1 MVRVPSKL
9 PVRMVVAGQMIA
21 TGCIR
26 ALGSP
31 SSWVEVREMSIHI
44 EPDEGADAA
53 AQIPD
58 DQFQLLVKIV
68 VWELALRTSAEQFE
82 AHVRQLVEFR
92 EKIEPDL
99 EGARKERD
107 DRRFIAAVLADLEA
121 LPSTE
126 DHPERASSEPTTGL
140 YL

>member
-1 MVRVPSKL
+1 
-9 PVRMVVAGQMIA
+9 
-21 TGCIR
+21 
-26 ALGSP
+26 
-31 SSWVEVREMSIHI
+31 MSIHI

-68 VWELALRTSAEQFE
+68 VWELAMRTSPEQFE
-82 AHVRQLVEFR
+82 NHVRQLAEFR

-107 DRRFIAAVLADLEA
+107 NRRFIAAVLADLEA

-126 DHPERASSEPTTGL
+126 DLEERAPSEPTTGL